1 MIPVY
6 RRSRFVFLPPF
17 KSKILIH
24 FLILG
29 ACILQSCQLVRNNSK
44 PIQSSSNNTTENVFN
59 LDTVTIKANKPVLTY
74 QAAPVKLVDQ
84 LHTRLEVKFDW
95 TKCYLIGNEILTF
108 TPHFYPVQTL
118 QLDARTMDIKEV
130 ALVKNEVKTPLD
142 YTYKDDLLTI
152 QLDKTYLRTD
162 TVQLYIDYIAKP
174 NERKKKG
181 GSAAITD
188 DKGLYFINPDGKIK
202 NKPTQIWTQGET
214 QSSSAWFPCID
225 RPNQKMTDELFI
237 TVSNKYTTLSNGELI
252 DQQQHADGTRTDYWR
267 MDLPQST
274 YLMMMAIGEFEIVK
288 DKWRDKEV
296 NYYVEKKYAPYARKI
311 FGHTPAM
318 MEFFSHKLQFPY
330 VWNKYA
336 QVVVRDYVSGAMEN
350 TTATL
355 FGEFMNQTDRD
366 MLDRDYEDVIS
377 HELFHHWFGDLVT
390 CKSWSNLTLNE
401 SFADYS
407 EYLWQEYR
415 YGRNAADAH
424 RHSSLNKYLS
434 ESKHKQVDL
443 VRYFYDDKE
452 DMFDATTYEKGG
464 AILHML
470 RKYVGDSAFFA
481 SLHLYLENNK
491 FQNAEVAQLRIAFET
506 VTGEDLNWFFNQ
518 WYFASGH
525 PNLEVNHNY
534 DSIAHQYSLTIKQT
548 QDQKTTPIF
557 KIPIDIDIYTQG
569 RIERKRIVIEKLQQE
584 VDFEQNQRPDFVNV
598 DAEKMLVGVK
608 TETGKTPSDYLF
620 EYQHA
625 PLFEDRIEALFGLV
639 NSPNTPQ
646 FKKAIISA
654 LADSTWQIRVLAI
667 SGLNQI
673 PKGNEDSLKQRV
685 LKLAVEDPKSLV
697 RAEAINFLSNQY
709 KKDRTLLPL
718 LKDALSDP
726 SYRVIG
732 DAIDAINLIDTALAY
747 QLAKTLETEHNESIR
762 FSLMEIYAHSG
773 NDSDN
778 VYFESLADQFIGYTK
793 AEYIQNYG
801 DFLIHCNVTTL
812 SKAVVLFDGFL
823 KDENKIVKF
832 YARKVLK
839 DLDIKLQTGVQDDAT
854 KALKQQIA
862 ALLKD
867 SQ

>member
-1 MIPVY
+1 
-6 RRSRFVFLPPF
+6 
-17 KSKILIH
+17 
-24 FLILG
+24 
-29 ACILQSCQLVRNNSK
+29 
-44 PIQSSSNNTTENVFN
+44 
-59 LDTVTIKANKPVLTY
+59 
-74 QAAPVKLVDQ
+74 
-84 LHTRLEVKFDW
+84 
-95 TKCYLIGNEILTF
+95 
-108 TPHFYPVQTL
+108 
-118 QLDARTMDIKEV
+118 
-130 ALVKNEVKTPLD
+130 
-142 YTYKDDLLTI
+142 
-152 QLDKTYLRTD
+152 
-162 TVQLYIDYIAKP
+162 
-174 NERKKKG
+174 
-181 GSAAITD
+181 
-188 DKGLYFINPDGKIK
+188 
-202 NKPTQIWTQGET
+202 
-214 QSSSAWFPCID
+214 
-225 RPNQKMTDELFI
+225 
-237 TVSNKYTTLSNGELI
+237 
-252 DQQQHADGTRTDYWR
+252 
-267 MDLPQST
+267 
-274 YLMMMAIGEFEIVK
+274 
-288 DKWRDKEV
+288 
-296 NYYVEKKYAPYARKI
+296 
-311 FGHTPAM
+311 
-318 MEFFSHKLQFPY
+318 
-330 VWNKYA
+330 
-336 QVVVRDYVSGAMEN
+336 
-350 TTATL
+350 
-355 FGEFMNQTDRD
+355 
-366 MLDRDYEDVIS
+366 
-377 HELFHHWFGDLVT
+377 
-390 CKSWSNLTLNE
+390 
-401 SFADYS
+401 
-407 EYLWQEYR
+407 
-415 YGRNAADAH
+415 
-424 RHSSLNKYLS
+424 
-434 ESKHKQVDL
+434 
-443 VRYFYDDKE
+443 
-452 DMFDATTYEKGG
+452 MFDATTYEKGG

-506 VTGEDLNWFFNQ
+506 VTGDDLNWFFNQ